1 MIEKR
6 GKMNMRYPFQGG
18 IRSVL
23 AVAMGFV
30 MAFCLAACGN
40 LRSQGGGDDEN
51 KEDPV
56 VRALESDDLLS
67 ADGALVK
74 NRKGE
79 EVMLRGVNAGGL
91 FVTENWMNG
100 FASSGPTAEIDIR
113 ARDFWSISR
122 VFIERFGLEETE
134 KLWAAYQE
142 NWWSEVD
149 FENCAAM
156 GMNCIRLP
164 FTYMT
169 VDFDAVE
176 SYDNAGDYDFT
187 PLDNFVEK
195 AASYGIYTIL
205 DLHGAYGSQNGQD
218 HSGQTFDSAWEVDF
232 YKNSRM
238 IGLTA
243 DLWRALADHYK
254 DNPAVAG
261 YDLLNEP
268 GEKAGLTSETHF
280 EVFDVLYDA
289 VREKDKS
296 HMVIFEACWDGKDLP
311 RPEEYGWEN
320 CMYSF
325 HHYTSLAEG
334 GQFTE
339 HGQSWNQKIEG
350 VTSQNFGVPI
360 HMGEFNN
367 YNDPEQWTY
376 VLDLLNREGWHWN
389 SWTYKINNT
398 WDNSAWGIYT
408 IPAVNKVNP
417 HTDSYETIVKKFE
430 GLKTTEDIHKV
441 DLDGRTLESIMKEYL
456 TAPTQV
462 PLEARGYIFFDA
474 ATNFPFYANGGAP
487 ILAPDRNAGQQITV
501 SYHSAGD
508 GTVYL
513 GMAGGYFSVSGRDVR
528 LGEKNTAARFYPVQ
542 TEYGYTFI
550 SYVTCRYLRLD
561 GQGKLH
567 ADGASLDDCAI
578 FTYEW

>member
-1 MIEKR
+1 MS
-6 GKMNMRYPFQGG
+6 YPNRGG
-18 IRSVL
+18 IRSIF

-30 MAFCLAACGN
+30 MALFLAACGG
-40 LRSQGGGDDEN
+40 LHLQGGDEDKDKDDGS
-51 KEDPV
+51 V
-56 VRALESDDLLS
+56 VRALESDDFLR
-67 ADGALVK
+67 ADGAVVK
-74 NRKGE
+74 NKRGE

-100 FASSGPTAEIDIR
+100 FASSGPTDEIGIR
-113 ARDFWSISR
+113 TRDFRTISQ
-122 VFIERFGLEETE
+122 VFIQRFGLEDAE
-134 KLWAAYQE
+134 KLWTAYQ
-142 NWWSEVD
+142 NDWWSDVD

-169 VDFDAVE
+169 VDFDSIV

-187 PLDNFVEK
+187 PLDNFIEK

-205 DLHGAYGSQNGQD
+205 DMHGAYGSQNGQD
-218 HSGQTFDSAWEVDF
+218 HSGQTFDSAWEVNF
-232 YKNSRM
+232 YKNTRM

-243 DLWRALADHYK
+243 DLWRALADRYK

-268 GEKAGLTSETHF
+268 GEKAGTTNETHF
-280 EVFDVLYDA
+280 EVFDALYDA
-289 VREKDKS
+289 VREKDRD

-325 HHYTSLAEG
+325 HHYTSMAEG

-339 HGQSWNQKIEG
+339 HGRSWNEKIEG
-350 VTSQNFGVPI
+350 ITSQNFGVPI

-398 WDNSAWGIYT
+398 WSNSAWGIYT
-408 IPAVNKVNP
+408 IPAVDKVNA
-417 HTDSYETIVKKFE
+417 HTDSYETILKKFE
-430 GLKTTEDIHKV
+430 GLRTTEDIHKV
-441 DLDGRTLESIMKEYL
+441 DLGEKTLESVMKDYL
-456 TAPTQV
+456 TV
-462 PLEARGYIFFDA
+462 PPQTPLAARGYVFFDA
-474 ATNFPFYANGGAP
+474 ATSYPYYADGIVP
-487 ILAPDRNAGQQITV
+487 RLAPDRNAGQQITV
-501 SYHSAGD
+501 TYHSAQD

-513 GMAGGYFSVSGRDVR
+513 ALAGKYFTVSGNDVL
-528 LGEKNTAARFYPVQ
+528 LGEKGPAARFYPVQ

-550 SYVTCRYLRLD
+550 SFTTCRYLRLD
-561 GQGKLH
+561 GEGKLH
-567 ADGASLDDCAI
+567 ADGKTLDDCAI
-578 FTYEW
+578 FTFDW